1 MIAWLRDST
10 LQSNIQ
16 LFGAG
21 LLLATER
28 PTLDASVNNTFLSS
42 KGWELGRDVR
52 IAIAIFHYNHVE
64 PIQNDGPP
72 PMVTLRMLTQ
82 RIAGIWHVTKWTT
95 PPPPGKLLVVYY
107 RFKWSKSVQKLLN
120 PVYFLSDHTIST
132 NLYETDF
139 CFGAHV
145 RAGVWMV
152 WMTDEWGVRH
162 IQREIIKILISFYV
176 TTFVLIKIYF
186 PAFLGPFLH
195 ER

>member
-95 PPPPGKLLVVYY
+95 PPPHRGNSWSYTIDLNEANQYKSFLIPYISYPIILFQPIYMKPIFALAHMLEQEYGWSGWRMSEAFDIFNGK
-107 RFKWSKSVQKLLN
+107 
-120 PVYFLSDHTIST
+120 
-132 NLYETDF
+132 
-139 CFGAHV
+139 
-145 RAGVWMV
+145 
-152 WMTDEWGVRH
+152 
-162 IQREIIKILISFYV
+162 
-176 TTFVLIKIYF
+176 
-186 PAFLGPFLH
+186 
-195 ER
+195 